1 MVDDSDKGLKGYR
14 DMEIV
19 CQDCRNRFRVPDE
32 ELPPGRMVSIKCPKC
47 DGRLEIHAQAGPTG
61 ATSVRSLETLV
72 HEVDSHTYDATEKPF
87 DYVHA
92 GVQTALLCE
101 NDSEVRQKIHDVVEA
116 MNYHVVEAA
125 SARNA
130 LKYMRFHTY
139 NLVVVNETFDA
150 AGADS
155 NHVLQYVVPLPMS
168 VRGNTFIVLLSSSL
182 KTMDNMTA
190 FNKSVNL
197 VVNLQNIDDMDS
209 VLNGALTEHEEFYQV
224 YKESLKSTGRA

>member
-1 MVDDSDKGLKGYR
+1 MVVDNDKELKGHR

-19 CQDCRNRFRVPDE
+19 CRDCRNRFRVPDGN
-32 ELPPGRMVSIKCPKC
+32 LPPGRTVSLKCPKC
-47 DGRLEIHAQAGPTG
+47 NRRLEINTHFEAPD
-61 ATSVRSLETLV
+61 VRQVGGLQTV
-72 HEVDSHTYDATEKPF
+72 VNDVDSRAYDASEKPF

-101 NDSEVRQKIHDVVEA
+101 NDLAVRKEIHDVVEG

-150 AGADS
+150 AGPDS
-155 NHVLQYVVPLPMS
+155 NHVLQYLTALPTS
-168 VRGNTFIVLLSSSL
+168 IRGNTFVVLLSNSL
-182 KTMDNMTA
+182 KTMDNMMA

-197 VVNLQNIDDMDS
+197 VVNLQNIDDMES
-209 VLNGALTEHEEFYQV
+209 ILKGSLTEHEEFYQIFR
-224 YKESLKSTGRA
+224 ESVKKTGRA

>member
-1 MVDDSDKGLKGYR
+1 MVVDNDKEFKGHR

-19 CQDCRNRFRVPDE
+19 CRDCRNRFRIPDE
-32 ELPPGRMVSIKCPKC
+32 KLPPGRTVSLKCPKC
-47 DGRLEIHAQAGPTG
+47 DRRLEINTHSEAPGIRQVGG
-61 ATSVRSLETLV
+61 LETV
-72 HEVDSHTYDATEKPF
+72 VNEVDSRAYDASEKPF

-101 NDSEVRQKIHDVVEA
+101 NDLAVRKNIHDVVEG

-150 AGADS
+150 AGPDS
-155 NHVLQYVVPLPMS
+155 NHVLQYLIQLPMS
-168 VRGNTFIVLLSSSL
+168 IRGDTFVVLLSNSL

-197 VVNLQNIDDMDS
+197 VVNLQNIDDMES
-209 VLNGALTEHEEFYQV
+209 ILKGALAEHEEFYQV
-224 YKESLKSTGRA
+224 FGESVKKTGRA